1 MKTALIPF
9 LSAMLL
15 LAGCVTTDL
24 VPEDYTGPTA
34 IIEDSTVR
42 NTKSQVDFYYLS
54 QVDGKSVENALGN
67 SRMSSSGGGFN
78 MSIAPVDRRVLP
90 QEAVF
95 EIVGRTGYAA
105 PIQSFTNK
113 VYEVKGDVTF
123 TPQERTVYVVKGTLG
138 ESYSAVWIEEKETGN
153 LIGEKIE
160 VEGSAALNFFQ
171 K

>member
-1 MKTALIPF
+1 
-9 LSAMLL
+9 
-15 LAGCVTTDL
+15 
-24 VPEDYTGPTA
+24 
-34 IIEDSTVR
+34 
-42 NTKSQVDFYYLS
+42 
-54 QVDGKSVENALGN
+54 
-67 SRMSSSGGGFN
+67 